1 MWALKKEQTQSSFT
15 FLKVDDNV
23 TVTAAVENW
32 KSLRPWSTSP
42 PQAQHSS
49 IKMCNFLK
57 LVSAFQSLW
66 HISGDS
72 SIMYSLMD
80 YTESKIQSQT
90 NLTCKTNRTD
100 RCEKF
105 VQNNPSSTSKYLS
118 NYGTPEHEHRNS
130 KSQIIRQTKLHLT
143 WCCRME
149 HRANLLWIPPDSDY
163 NIKEVSEAAAW
174 THRFSFYFTQ
184 IFGHVIFLRYILHMH
199 YFSLYFTHIFLDA
212 LLS

>member
-1 MWALKKEQTQSSFT
+1 MI
-15 FLKVDDNV
+15 
-23 TVTAAVENW
+23 AAEENW
-32 KSLRPWSTSP
+32 KSWRPWSTSP
-42 PQAQHSS
+42 PQAQHYS

-72 SIMYSLMD
+72 LLMD
-80 YTESKIQSQT
+80 NTETKIQSQT

-130 KSQIIRQTKLHLT
+130 NSQIIRQTKLHLT

-174 THRFSFYFTQ
+174 THCFSFYFTQ
-184 IFGHVIFLRYILHMH
+184 IFGHYFTQIFGHYFTQITGHAIILVLHTSYFIRIIFLY
-199 YFSLYFTHIFLDA
+199 T
-212 LLS
+212 